1 MRRLQKILP
10 NAMPQRAVVHAAE
23 AWRALHRWPEVV
35 GERIAVKSWPD
46 RFEKGTAYV
55 AVTGSE
61 WAQELR
67 MQKAVILQKL
77 RGLAGGRDLIR
88 DIRFGVRKLPER
100 PPEAPPPPPSRPE
113 DTGESVKSIVER
125 ILSHGR
131 DDP

>member
-1 MRRLQKILP
+1 
-10 NAMPQRAVVHAAE
+10 
-23 AWRALHRWPEVV
+23 
-35 GERIAVKSWPD
+35 
-46 RFEKGTAYV
+46 
-55 AVTGSE
+55 
-61 WAQELR
+61 